1 MNEKLKRVVAIIAL
15 ILILV
20 FTVSFIL
27 YLFDK
32 TLLNDGIGGLAMWS
46 GAFGALLAVV
56 LWLSHAFPYQQIK
69 DEQRERIYKEAEEA
83 ERLAAEKEA
92 EESEEIGA
100 NDKSDNAENVG
111 DSENTETENAESNDN
126 I

>member
-83 ERLAAEKEA
+83 ERLAAEKEKK
-92 EESEEIGA
+92 SEATGA
-100 NDKSDNAENVG
+100 NDESDNAENAG
-111 DSENTETENAESNDN
+111 DSENAETEDAESNDN
-126 I
+126 T